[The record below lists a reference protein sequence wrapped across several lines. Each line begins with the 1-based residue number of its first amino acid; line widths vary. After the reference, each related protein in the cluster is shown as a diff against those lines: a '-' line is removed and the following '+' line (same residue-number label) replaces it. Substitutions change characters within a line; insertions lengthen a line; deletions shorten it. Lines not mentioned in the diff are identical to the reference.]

1 MEAAVYEV
9 FIVCEWVVMSFSLV
23 LQFFVTACGPE
34 INPKGNIFSGKG
46 KLCGSIAISGLPN
59 LEEECQRGPQYT
71 HLKEAL

>member
-34 INPKGNIFSGKG
+34 INPKGNIFSGK
-46 KLCGSIAISGLPN
+46 
-59 LEEECQRGPQYT
+59 EESFVGPLQY
-71 HLKEAL
+71 LGFQI